1 MSRNLLKELRHCAR
15 VGDKEK
21 TASILRALLE
31 QEPNDCFALA
41 EWQRLEAG
49 KALYS
54 TLDYKSYR
62 RILHE
67 AAHETL
73 DRLMQRYPLSGVE
86 RMVKGTIRK
95 ILAAFSLMERR
106 MQDRQTLTPGMLEY
120 KKALRRELRKR
131 GLLAGG
137 RSTVL
142 IGILLIFPLL
152 AGAGV
157 WHMRSRAKI
166 SAHALEKAIAAEDWQ
181 RVVTLK
187 DVAGSGINKL
197 LYPPAE
203 ASLNKA
209 EAWITHKKAI
219 HREAQ
224 RIILSLQKGQSN
236 IETMPLSQRAL
247 MERYLRAMPKEL
259 NDLSPAWDNYRLQ
272 AKQQWLQQLPG
283 ILAKL
288 HEPLPA
294 MPQWSGRESD
304 IPSAACYNQT
314 LSDLL
319 REYEDAVDA
328 YHLDADLLSP
338 LKERLD
344 SVKKLRQELTTWQRT
359 IKGLPTAKNYQD
371 YLFALRNIASLTN
384 YPPARELVSAM
395 RYFPTED
402 TVTNRMRDP
411 EGKVPDAQVNV
422 MHNILLNRGATFCQ
436 EGAAS
441 PRQIEL
447 LDDLFTTRTL
457 RTKLYRISSAQ
468 GMHAYSE
475 TAYTTGGD
483 GIITFRRSELDPS
496 FRLEASNKETW
507 SAAGIR
513 QQVIDPSGLVS
524 AAGLERRTFFIRTNL
539 PAAMSAVLN
548 YTHKGCPAL
557 AKAYVYDILLRVLQ
571 MHEYPAFIGGQY
583 SPSLKKD
590 IRSFTRM
597 KQALGIE
604 LKAGCWLQPTTQ
616 AAKAEALAAA
626 WFNKRQGRDYA
637 AEIKKNY
644 SSVVAIH
651 PVYIGYVGQDGQGVL
666 CRPLRKGDELWYQ
679 GRNGLGNDLRPDVAY
694 AQAVP
699 FSPLFV
705 KAKGKK
711 KER

>member
-15 VGDKEK
+15 VGNKEK

-31 QEPNDCFALA
+31 EEPNDCFALA
-41 EWQRLEAG
+41 EKQRLEAG
-49 KALYS
+49 KELYS
-54 TLDYKSYR
+54 TLDYKNYR
-62 RILHE
+62 RILDE
-67 AAHETL
+67 AARESIR
-73 DRLMQRYPLSGVE
+73 RLMQRYPVSGVE

-95 ILAAFSLMERR
+95 ILATFSQMERR
-106 MQDRQTLTPGMLEY
+106 MQDRQAMPPNMLEY
-120 KKALRRELRKR
+120 KKALRHELRKR

-137 RSTVL
+137 RSTALV
-142 IGILLIFPLL
+142 GILLLFLLL
-152 AGAGV
+152 AGVSV
-157 WHMRSRAKI
+157 WHMRNRAKV
-166 SAHALEKAIAAEDWQ
+166 STQALEKAIAAEDWQ
-181 RVVTLK
+181 RVASLK
-187 DVAGSGINKL
+187 DIAGSGINKL
-197 LYPPAE
+197 LYPPTE

-209 EAWITHKKAI
+209 EAWIAHKKAI

-259 NDLSPAWDNYRLQ
+259 NDLSHTWDNYRLQ
-272 AKQQWLQQLPG
+272 AKQQWLQLLPG

-288 HEPLPA
+288 REPLPD
-294 MPQWSGRESD
+294 MPQWSGREAD
-304 IPSAACYNQT
+304 IPAAERYDQT

-319 REYEDAVDA
+319 REHEDAVDA

-338 LKERLD
+338 LKERLAL
-344 SVKKLRQELTTWQRT
+344 VKKLRQELATWQRT
-359 IKGLPTAKNYQD
+359 LKELPTAKNYQD
-371 YLFALRNIASLTN
+371 YLFALRNITSLAN

-395 RYFPTED
+395 RQFPTED
-402 TVTNRMRDP
+402 AVTNRMRDP
-411 EGKVPDAQVNV
+411 EGKVPDAQVKV

-436 EGAAS
+436 EGSAS
-441 PRQIEL
+441 PQQIEL

-457 RTKLYRISSAQ
+457 RTKLYRLSSAQ

-475 TAYTTGGD
+475 SAYTKRED
-483 GIITFRRSELDPS
+483 GLITFRRSELDPS
-496 FRLEASNKETW
+496 FRLHADNKETW
-507 SAAGIR
+507 PAAGSK
-513 QQVIDPSGLVS
+513 QQVIDPSGLV
-524 AAGLERRTFFIRTNL
+524 AAAKLERRTFFIRTNL
-539 PAAMSAVLN
+539 PATMSVVLN

-571 MHEYPAFIGGQY
+571 MHEYPVFIGEPY

-590 IRSFTRM
+590 IRSFTRL

-604 LKAGCWLQPTTQ
+604 LKAGCWLQPDMQ

-626 WFNKRQGRDYA
+626 WFHKRRGRDYA

-651 PVYIGYVGQDGQGVL
+651 PVYIGFVGQDGQGVL
-666 CRPLRKGDELWYQ
+666 CRAPQEGDELWYQ
-679 GRNGLGNDLRPDVAY
+679 GQNGLSHDLQLDVVY

-699 FSPLFV
+699 FSPLFM
-705 KAKGKK
+705 KAKDKK
-711 KER
+711 KQR